1 MKKVIGVLIGVL
13 FLGSFNLIAQDKEK
27 SKAKVQVLDVAGFK
41 AKVFNYEENPEEWVF
56 EGDQPAV
63 IDFYADWCRPCKM
76 VAPIME
82 ELAEEYDGQ
91 ITIYKVNTDKNRELS
106 RLFDIKSIPYI
117 LYVPMDGRPHG
128 TKGAMKKED
137 YKKIFDE
144 FLLGKKTEE
153 KK

>member
-1 MKKVIGVLIGVL
+1 MKKVIGILIGVL
-13 FLGSFNLIAQDKEK
+13 LLGSFNLLAQDKEK
-27 SKAKVQVLDVAGFK
+27 AKVKVLDVAGFK

-56 EGDQPAV
+56 EGNEPCV

-82 ELAEEYDGQ
+82 ELAKEYDGQ
-91 ITIYKVNTDKNRELS
+91 ITIYKVNTDRNKELS
-106 RLFDIKSIPYI
+106 GLFGIRSIPSI
-117 LYVPMDGRPHG
+117 LFVPMDGKPQMS
-128 TKGAMKKED
+128 TGAMKKED

-144 FLLGKKTEE
+144 FLLGKKSEE